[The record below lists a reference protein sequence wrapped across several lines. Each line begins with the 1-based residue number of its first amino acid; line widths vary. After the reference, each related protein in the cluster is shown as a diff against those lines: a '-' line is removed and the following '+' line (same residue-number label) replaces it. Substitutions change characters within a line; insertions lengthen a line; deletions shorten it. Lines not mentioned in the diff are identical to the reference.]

1 MLRHRVPG
9 FIDPCLPSGSS
20 RPPRGPGWLHEIK
33 HDGYRLMVQ
42 RDAEGVRLLTRRGIN
57 WSDRFP
63 LIASAAKA
71 LKARSFLIVGE
82 AVACDANGLASFHML
97 RRKNGPAFLYA
108 FDLIELDGQD
118 LLRQPIEERKRAL
131 AKLLGISTVG
141 LEIND
146 YIDHHDGEAVFA
158 QACRLG
164 CEGIVSKRLGSR
176 YESGR
181 SSLWVKTLN
190 PEAPA
195 LKRLELEE
203 WHR

>member
-1 MLRHRVPG
+1 
-9 FIDPCLPSGSS
+9 
-20 RPPRGPGWLHEIK
+20 
-33 HDGYRLMVQ
+33 MVR
-42 RDAEGVRLLTRRGIN
+42 RDVDGVRLITRRGVN
-57 WSDRFP
+57 WTDRFP

-71 LKARSFLIVGE
+71 LKARSFLIDGE
-82 AVACDANGLASFHML
+82 AVACDEAGLASFKLL
-97 RRKNGPAFLYA
+97 RRKQAPTFLYA
-108 FDLIELDGQD
+108 FDLIELDGED
-118 LLRQPIEERKRAL
+118 MRRRPIEERKRGL
-131 AKLLGISTVG
+131 ARLLRISTVG
-141 LEIND
+141 IELND
-146 YIDHHDGEAVFA
+146 YLDHHDGEAVFA

-203 WHR
+203 WRG